1 MRKTR
6 LKKKH
11 ILHFNL
17 YTSVHFDTLRTY
29 RFHDWKQHHQ
39 LCRDNKLTPV
49 HLLAIESLC
58 IFMLVV
64 KICYVCHA
72 TCTFLFIKG
81 IFKKKT
87 RVWNEEIRSCRH
99 VAFPAAGSQTLPSF
113 INSSSPDLFDVS
125 KYARMMPWKLFTTL
139 SIQKK
144 WLDTAMGE
152 KELIVLT

>member
-64 KICYVCHA
+64 KIYYVCDA
-72 TCTFLFIKG
+72 TCTFLFIKETWYLRKNPEFG
-81 IFKKKT
+81 TKKFAAAAMLLFPRLVPRLFLHLST
-87 RVWNEEIRSCRH
+87 ARHQTFLMYQNMLVWCLENCLQH
-99 VAFPAAGSQTLPSF
+99 W
-113 INSSSPDLFDVS
+113 VS
-125 KYARMMPWKLFTTL
+125 KKNG
-139 SIQKK
+139 SIQL
-144 WLDTAMGE
+144 W
-152 KELIVLT
+152 VRRN